1 MLLED
6 LRRFRSRVVLLD
18 APQSDAPLESA
29 SLSRGFLPSLAVLVP
44 GRAVR
49 AARADAA
56 REESRVLDP
65 RLVALLDRARDVD
78 LDSGALDSAPD
89 VKSLMEEPADPPR
102 PKWLARVRRIASASS
117 SSFPIMAR
125 IVGCRSRCVLA
136 SSASKV
142 GSVSLSLRGF
152 LPRFF
157 PVA

>member
-1 MLLED
+1 M
-6 LRRFRSRVVLLD
+6 
-18 APQSDAPLESA
+18 
-29 SLSRGFLPSLAVLVP
+29 
-44 GRAVR
+44 
-49 AARADAA
+49 
-56 REESRVLDP
+56 LDP
-65 RLVALLDRARDVD
+65 RLVPPFDRARDVD

-89 VKSLMEEPADPPR
+89 VKSLMEESADPPR

-117 SSFPIMAR
+117 SSFPIMAW